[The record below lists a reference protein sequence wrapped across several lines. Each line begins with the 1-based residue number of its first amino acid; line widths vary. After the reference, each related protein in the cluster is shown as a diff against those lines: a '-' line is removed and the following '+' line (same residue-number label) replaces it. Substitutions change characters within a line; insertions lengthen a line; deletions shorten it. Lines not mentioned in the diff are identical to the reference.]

1 MEFSKIM
8 MPYYSIMSSHCVVSR
23 GHVQWKHVWYQ
34 SHTHTHTHMHT
45 QWHMHTHSRTLWHM
59 YTHPN
64 TAQITGYN
72 AYLGFLYLDYTYNN
86 AVVHTFVNLLSG
98 YKTKPVSMLSFD
110 NLQKDHSLGKLSLC
124 AVWDSEVLWL
134 RRACMPIC
142 LSKSSNL
149 DNFDSSDLWFQ
160 SPSFNYNEESD
171 Q

>member
-1 MEFSKIM
+1 
-8 MPYYSIMSSHCVVSR
+8 
-23 GHVQWKHVWYQ
+23 
-34 SHTHTHTHMHT
+34 
-45 QWHMHTHSRTLWHM
+45 MHTHSRTLWHM

-149 DNFDSSDLWFQ
+149 DILTPLIYD
-160 SPSFNYNEESD
+160 FNLQVLITTRRAISRLTSLPCT
-171 Q
+171 QALVCRILSMLHKKRC